1 MLIEDVKAEL
11 IAEWNALVIAVNN
24 IYIGTLTE
32 TVDSRKVPEVKVLPQ
47 LENMSP
53 QGNGSA
59 EIGTEQFIIEGYAK
73 TPADLDLLYGEVK
86 RIINAK
92 YIAGGWWRVIT
103 KIIIPNNVR
112 FLTVNI
118 TCNQVLF
125 QLT

>member
-11 IAEWNALVIAVNN
+11 IAEWNHEVIAVNN
-24 IYIGTLTE
+24 IYIGSLTE

-47 LENMSP
+47 IENMNP

-59 EIGTEQFIIEGYAK
+59 EIGTEQFIVEGYAK
-73 TPADLDLLYGEVK
+73 LPADLDKLYGEAK

-103 KIIIPNNVR
+103 KIIVPNVR